1 MVSDVSAAPGS
12 SMLHARTV
20 LEELQRLGVTH
31 IVWLPDTET
40 GAMQAALGAFSF
52 TVVPVCRE
60 GEAIAVALGL
70 WIGGKNPVVSIQN
83 TGFFEQGDSL
93 RGLALDLH
101 LPLLLMIGYRGW
113 RHGAPMEDSAG
124 VYLEPLLK
132 AWGLPC
138 FLLERDED
146 AAVIA
151 QAYQM
156 AQAEQRPVAVLIG
169 SEYTPDAPEE
179 PAGTEART

>member
-1 MVSDVSAAPGS
+1 MASDVSTAPAAS
-12 SMLHARTV
+12 VLHARTV
-20 LEELQRLGVTH
+20 LEQLQHLGITH

-40 GAMQAALGAFSF
+40 GAMQAALAVFPF

-60 GEAIAVALGL
+60 GEAVAVALGL

-113 RHGAPMEDSAG
+113 RHGAPTEDSAAI
-124 VYLEPLLK
+124 YLEPLLR
-132 AWGLPC
+132 AWGVPH

-146 AAVIA
+146 VGVIE
-151 QAYQM
+151 QAYRL
-156 AQAEQRPVAVLIG
+156 AHTERRPVAVLIG
-169 SEYTPDAPEE
+169 SEYTPDSPE
-179 PAGTEART
+179 TREA

>member
-1 MVSDVSAAPGS
+1 MAPDAS
-12 SMLHARTV
+12 TAPARYVLHARIV
-20 LEELQRLGVTH
+20 LEQLQRLGITH

-40 GAMQAALGAFSF
+40 GALQAAFAAFPF

-60 GEAIAVALGL
+60 GEAIAIALGL
-70 WIGGKNPVVSIQN
+70 WIGGRNPVVSMQN

-113 RHGAPMEDSAG
+113 RHGAPMEDSAAI
-124 VYLEPLLK
+124 YLEPLLR
-132 AWGLPC
+132 AWGIPY

-146 AAVIA
+146 VGVIA
-151 QAYQM
+151 QAYRL
-156 AQAEQRPVAVLIG
+156 AHTERRPVAVLIG
-169 SEYTPDAPEE
+169 SEYAPE
-179 PAGTEART
+179 ASEAREA